1 MLTENTW
8 ALRVFLNIQRISLV
22 YCTNY
27 KTDTVNLLCLKDVTA
42 PSCIGLYYVHTQKEI
57 KRERENDRRRMNAT
71 VRSRYFNGD
80 FSKKRRKILQLT
92 CWVREDRTLAYD
104 FKTVF
109 MIKHWKFASDLWW
122 HYTYCSDN
130 EYQCKNRQ
138 ILQPEEIQLQQ
149 VFWQWRRSGHWFC
162 NNLLLA
168 AKTKDIPICQQTLCQ
183 EDY

>member
-1 MLTENTW
+1 MWLP
-8 ALRVFLNIQRISLV
+8 LV
-22 YCTNY
+22 VLGSTN
-27 KTDTVNLLCLKDVTA
+27 
-42 PSCIGLYYVHTQKEI
+42 VHTQKEI

-71 VRSRYFNGD
+71 FRSRYFNGD

-92 CWVREDRTLAYD
+92 CWVREDRTLAND

-138 ILQPEEIQLQQ
+138 ILQSEEIQLQQ
-149 VFWQWRRSGHWFC
+149 VFWQWRESDHGFKH
-162 NNLLLA
+162 LVA
-168 AKTKDIPICQQTLCQ
+168 ASKTKDIPVCQQTLSQ
-183 EDY
+183 EDH